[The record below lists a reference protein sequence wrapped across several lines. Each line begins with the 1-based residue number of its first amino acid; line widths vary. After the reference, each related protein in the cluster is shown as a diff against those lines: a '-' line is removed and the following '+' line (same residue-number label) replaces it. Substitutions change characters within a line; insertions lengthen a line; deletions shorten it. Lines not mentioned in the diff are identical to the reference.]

1 MNANLTRDS
10 GGCAEQPAGRPFA
23 RDRALVL
30 GDDDLPD
37 YLKIASIL
45 LRSTFVVALVVVAA
59 RVSAPQLP
67 GTSWFDM
74 PTGDIARVMLGA
86 LFCLC
91 MLRQVLRFPKDAGA
105 HRTWLYLGLALAP
118 LSLICLVAVW

>member
-1 MNANLTRDS
+1 MNVNPTRDS
-10 GGCAEQPAGRPFA
+10 GACPEQPAGRPFA
-23 RDRALVL
+23 RDRARGL
-30 GDDDLPD
+30 GADDLPD

-59 RVSAPQLP
+59 RVSAPQEP
-67 GTSWFDM
+67 GTGWFDM

-91 MLRQVLRFPKDAGA
+91 MLRQGLRFPKDAGA